1 MDERKGINLQSRVK
15 ASFRKQGLM
24 RFLGAK
30 LLRIEPGY
38 CEIELPYREELSQQ
52 HGFFHGG
59 GIAAVIDTAGGYA
72 ALSLF
77 EPGVEVLTVEF
88 KINFLSPAVGERI
101 FARGEVVKSGRTL
114 VVTKGEVVAVN
125 KNKEVICALMQQTIK
140 QIKKTG

>member
-1 MDERKGINLQSRVK
+1 MDERERMNLQSGVK

-59 GIAAVIDTAGGYA
+59 CIATVIDTAGGYA

-114 VVTKGEVVAVN
+114 AVTKGEVVAVN
-125 KNKEVICALMQQTIK
+125 KN
-140 QIKKTG
+140 